1 MTFRVSGKN
10 FDIGESLRTQI
21 EERIEEAVKKYVD
34 GATYTGHA
42 TVDKDGTGFRTYC
55 VLHLSSGVTLEAHG
69 YSHDAHVSFA
79 EAAERMEKRLR
90 RHKRRLRDRH
100 NGQGVDRHAFAEQ
113 TAYKIIEPI
122 SDESVDQEE
131 YHPVIV
137 AETTS
142 NLHKLSVSDAVMEL
156 DMTGSPVI
164 VFRHASHG
172 RVNVVYRRRDGSIGW
187 IDPSSE
193 AA

>member
-10 FDIGESLRTQI
+10 FDIGDSLRTQI
-21 EERIEEAVKKYVD
+21 EERVADSVKKYLE
-34 GATYTGHA
+34 GGTYSGHA
-42 TVDKDGTGFRTYC
+42 TVDKDGTGFRTYY

-69 YSHDAHVSFA
+69 YSHDAHVSVA
-79 EAAERMEKRLR
+79 EAADRLDKRLR

-100 NGQGVDRHAFAEQ
+100 NGQGTERHAQ
-113 TAYKIIEPI
+113 SGKTAYAIIEPL
-122 SDESVDQEE
+122 SDEIVAQEE

-142 NLHKLSVSDAVMEL
+142 HLHELSVSDAVLEL

-164 VFRHASHG
+164 VFKHALHG

-187 IDPSSE
+187 IDPSAE

>member
-10 FDIGESLRTQI
+10 FDIGESLRHQI
-21 EERIEEAVKKYVD
+21 EERIAEAIHKYIE
-34 GATYTGHA
+34 GGTFTGHA

-55 VLHLSSGVTLEAHG
+55 VVHLSSGITLEAHG
-69 YSHDAHVSFA
+69 YAHDAHVSFA

-90 RHKRRLRDRH
+90 RYKRRLRDRH
-100 NGQGVDRHAFAEQ
+100 NGQGVDKNSLVSKS
-113 TAYKIIEPI
+113 AYKIIEPI
-122 SDESVDQEE
+122 TDAHAEE
-131 YHPVIV
+131 EEFHPVIV

-142 NLHKLSVSDAVMEL
+142 NLHSLSVSDAVLEL

-172 RVNVVYRRRDGSIGW
+172 RVNIVYRRRDGSIGW
-187 IDPSSE
+187 IDPSAE